1 MKTRLIAAIAATV
14 LLAGCAPAADPAP
27 SPSPTATATATSTPT
42 PTPTP
47 TLDLSD
53 PANWVI
59 GFDSVGP
66 FEFGQPIA
74 DARAAAAG
82 ASYVEGEG
90 VPDCRWAFLSRTSH
104 PSLALAYFPD
114 EAVTAIWV
122 RNVGDSGVAS
132 TDLAAVSPKTEQGIG
147 IGSTL
152 DDFLAAYPDYTVLRD
167 DGPFFAVYSVTGP
180 TGFLIFT
187 FGDGVVDAIA
197 ATTVNAF
204 TFEFC

>member
-90 VPDCRWAFLSRTSH
+90 VPDCRVAFLSREGS
-104 PSLALAYFPD
+104 PSLTLPYWPD
-114 EAVTAIWV
+114 DVVTAIWV
-122 RNVGDSGVAS
+122 RNLGDSNVLAQ
-132 TDLAAVSPKTEQGIG
+132 DLAAASPKTEQGIG
-147 IGSTL
+147 IGSTR
-152 DDFLAAYPDYTVLRD
+152 DDVVAAYPDYTVLGEEAD
-167 DGPFFAVYSVTGP
+167 FFTVYSVAGP
-180 TGFLIFT
+180 SGYLVFT
-187 FGDGVVDAIA
+187 MEYGVVEAIA
-197 ATTVNAF
+197 STTLNNF
-204 TFEFC
+204 SFEFC